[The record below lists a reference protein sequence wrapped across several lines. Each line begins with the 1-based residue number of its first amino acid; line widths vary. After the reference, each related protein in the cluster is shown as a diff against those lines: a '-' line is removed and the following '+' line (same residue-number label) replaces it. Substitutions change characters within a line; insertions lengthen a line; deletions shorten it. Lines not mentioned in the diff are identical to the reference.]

1 MRKLKIIVLSLIF
14 AQTGFAQNSTSE
26 LNESLSVGS
35 NSPVVSGFYNRI
47 NVGVLGGSNASPSF
61 NIINGYRFN
70 ERWSAG
76 LGLGTET
83 FFNSAYI
90 PTFIEGNYNILKK
103 STTPWLSVMAGYEM
117 PIDNWGDVKGGFTC
131 GGKVGFSYFV
141 GKHVGISTSLG
152 YRFAYLRDES
162 NWWGWED
169 FVTISEVNRFE
180 FRVGMVF
187 K

>member
-1 MRKLKIIVLSLIF
+1 MKAKILILSVLF
-14 AQTGFAQNSTSE
+14 AQIGFAQNSTNE
-26 LNESLSVGS
+26 LNDNLSVGS

-70 ERWSAG
+70 EHWSAG
-76 LGLGTET
+76 LGLGAES
-83 FFNSAYI
+83 FFGRRYI

-103 STTPWLSVMAGYEM
+103 STTPWLSVMAGYEL
-117 PIDNWGDVKGGFTC
+117 PIETWGNVKGGFTC
-131 GGKVGFSYFV
+131 GGKIGFSYFV
-141 GKHVGISTSLG
+141 TKHVGISTSLG
-152 YRFAYLRDES
+152 YRYAYLRDET

-169 FVTISEVNRFE
+169 FITISQVNRFE